1 MKILVI
7 NAGSSTLKF
16 QLLNTSDGE
25 VLAKGNVERIGEG
38 ASFLTYKAKGQNL
51 KIEEEINNHAE
62 AMELVISTLTSKD
75 LGVVGSIDEV
85 DAFGHRIVNAGE
97 KYFDPILVTPEVLE
111 DFKTRIDFSPLH
123 MPGGIAGIEACFKIA
138 PDIKNVAVFDIG
150 FHKNMPDYA
159 YRYAIDNKYY
169 TEYGVRRYGAHGT
182 SHYYVSRECA
192 KLMEKPV
199 EDLKI
204 ITCHL
209 GGGASISAVKNGYS
223 IDTSMGFTPLE
234 GVMMNTRSGDLDPSI
249 VEFICKKENLTVSE
263 MVKKLNKESG
273 IYAINNGVSDM
284 RELTCAENIKKDSVQ
299 LALNMYAYRVKKYIG
314 SYVASLNGVDAVV
327 FTAGI
332 GEFTPE
338 LRELICADMDYL
350 GIAIDGEKNYSAK
363 RGEATELTKE
373 GSKVRVF
380 IIPTNEELVI
390 AEETEKIVS
399 ETQN

>member
-16 QLLNTSDGE
+16 QLLNTVEGE

-38 ASFLTYKAKGQNL
+38 ASFLSYKAKGTSIKL
-51 KIEEEINNHAE
+51 EEEINNHAE

-75 LGVVGSIDEV
+75 MGVLASIDDV

-97 KYFDPILVTPEVLE
+97 KYFDPILVTEEVLE

-123 MPGGIAGIEACFKIA
+123 MPGGIAGIEACFKVA
-138 PDIKNVAVFDIG
+138 PGIKNVAVFDIG

-182 SHYYVSRECA
+182 SHYFVARECA

-204 ITCHL
+204 VTCHL
-209 GGGASISAVKNGYS
+209 GSGASISAVQGGHS

-234 GVMMNTRSGDLDPSI
+234 GIMMNTRSGDLDPSI
-249 VEFICKKENLTVSE
+249 LEFICKKENLSISE
-263 MVKKLNKESG
+263 MVKKLNKTSG

-284 RELTCAENIKKDSVQ
+284 RELTTAENLKNENVQ

-314 SYVASLNGVDAVV
+314 AYVAAMNGVDAVV

-332 GEFTPE
+332 GEHTPE
-338 LRELICADMDYL
+338 LRELICDKMDYL
-350 GIAIDGEKNYSAK
+350 GIQIDGEKNYSAK
-363 RGEATELTKE
+363 RGENVEISKE
-373 GSKVRVF
+373 ESRVRVF

-390 AEETEKIVS
+390 AEQTEAIVS
-399 ETQN
+399 KM

>member
-16 QLLNTSDGE
+16 QLLNTEDGE

-38 ASFLTYKAKGQNL
+38 ASFLSYKAKGQSQ
-51 KIEEEINNHAE
+51 KIEEEISNHAE

-75 LGVVGSIDEV
+75 LGVVASISEV

-97 KYFDPILVTPEVLE
+97 KYFDPILVTEEVLA

-123 MPGGIAGIEACFKIA
+123 MPGGIAGIEACFTIA
-138 PDIKNVAVFDIG
+138 PEIKNVAVFDIG

-169 TEYGVRRYGAHGT
+169 TEYGIRRYGAHGT
-182 SHYYVSRECA
+182 SHYFVARECA
-192 KLMEKPV
+192 KIMGKPV
-199 EDLKI
+199 EDIKI
-204 ITCHL
+204 VTCHL
-209 GGGASISAVKNGYS
+209 GSGASISAVKGGHS
-223 IDTSMGFTPLE
+223 VDTSMGFTPLE
-234 GVMMNTRSGDLDPSI
+234 GIMMNTRSGDLDPSI
-249 VEFICKKENLTVSE
+249 VEFISKKEGLTVSE
-263 MVKKLNKESG
+263 IVRNLNKTSG
-273 IYAINNGVSDM
+273 IYAINNGVADM
-284 RELTCAENIKKDSVQ
+284 RELTCPENINNDSVK

-314 SYVASLNGVDAVV
+314 SYVASMNGVDAVV

-332 GEFTPE
+332 GENTPE
-338 LRELICADMDYL
+338 LREMICADMDYM

-363 RGEATELTKE
+363 RGENTEITKE
-373 GSKVRVF
+373 GSPVRVF

-390 AEETEKIVS
+390 AEETEKLVKS
-399 ETQN
+399 L

>member
-7 NAGSSTLKF
+7 NAGSSSLKF
-16 QLLNTSDGE
+16 QLLNTETEE

-38 ASFLTYKAKGQNL
+38 ASFLSYKANGKST

-75 LGVVGSIDEV
+75 LGVLNSIDEV
-85 DAFGHRIVNAGE
+85 EAFGHRIVNAGE
-97 KYFDPILVTPEVLE
+97 KYFDPILVTDEVLA

-138 PDIKNVAVFDIG
+138 PEIKNVAVFDIG
-150 FHKNMPDYA
+150 FHKTMPDYA

-182 SHYYVSRECA
+182 SHYFVTQECE
-192 KLMEKPV
+192 KLMGKPAS
-199 EDLKI
+199 ELKI
-204 ITCHL
+204 VTCHL
-209 GGGASISAVKNGYS
+209 GGGASICAVKNGES

-234 GVMMNTRSGDLDPSI
+234 GVMMNTRSGDLDASI
-249 VEFICKKENLTVSE
+249 VEFICKKENISVSE
-263 MVKKLNKESG
+263 MIRKLNKESG

-284 RELTCAENIKKDSVQ
+284 RELTCSENIKKDSVQ

-314 SYVASLNGVDAVV
+314 AYVAAMNGVDAVV

-332 GEFTPE
+332 GEYTPE

-363 RGEATELTKE
+363 RGESTDLTKE
-373 GSKVRVF
+373 GSKVKVF

-390 AEETEKIVS
+390 AKTTEDLVKNI
-399 ETQN
+399 

>member
-7 NAGSSTLKF
+7 NAGSSSLKF
-16 QLLNTSDGE
+16 QLLNTETEE

-38 ASFLTYKAKGQNL
+38 ASFLSYKANGKST

-75 LGVVGSIDEV
+75 LGVLNSIDEV
-85 DAFGHRIVNAGE
+85 EAFGHRIVNAGE
-97 KYFDPILVTPEVLE
+97 KYFDPILVTDEVLA

-138 PDIKNVAVFDIG
+138 PEIKNVAVFDIG
-150 FHKNMPDYA
+150 FHKTMPDYA

-182 SHYYVSRECA
+182 SHYFVTQECA
-192 KLMEKPV
+192 KLMGKPAS
-199 EDLKI
+199 ELKI
-204 ITCHL
+204 VTCHL
-209 GGGASISAVKNGYS
+209 GGGASICAVKNGES

-234 GVMMNTRSGDLDPSI
+234 GVMMNTRSGDLDASI
-249 VEFICKKENLTVSE
+249 VEFICKKENISVSE
-263 MVKKLNKESG
+263 MIRRLNKESG

-284 RELTCAENIKKDSVQ
+284 RELTCSENIKKDSVQ

-314 SYVASLNGVDAVV
+314 AYVAAMNGVDAVV

-332 GEFTPE
+332 GEYTPE

-363 RGEATELTKE
+363 RGESTDLTKE
-373 GSKVRVF
+373 GSKVKVF

-390 AEETEKIVS
+390 AKTTEDLVKNI
-399 ETQN
+399 

>member
-16 QLLNTSDGE
+16 QLLNTENGE

-38 ASFLTYKAKGQNL
+38 ASFLSYKAKGQSQ
-51 KIEEEINNHAE
+51 KIEEDISNHAE

-75 LGVVGSIDEV
+75 LGVVASISEV
-85 DAFGHRIVNAGE
+85 EAFGHRIVNAGE
-97 KYFDPILVTPEVLE
+97 KYFAPILVTEEVLA

-123 MPGGIAGIEACFKIA
+123 MPGGIAGIEACFTIA
-138 PDIKNVAVFDIG
+138 PEIKNVAVFDIG

-169 TEYGVRRYGAHGT
+169 TQYGIRRYGAHGT
-182 SHYYVSRECA
+182 SHYFVARECA
-192 KLMEKPV
+192 KLMGKPV
-199 EDLKI
+199 EDIKI
-204 ITCHL
+204 VTCHL
-209 GGGASISAVKNGYS
+209 GSGASISAVKGGHS

-234 GVMMNTRSGDLDPSI
+234 GIMMNTRSGDLDPSI
-249 VEFICKKENLTVSE
+249 IEFIAKKEGLTVSE
-263 MVKKLNKESG
+263 IVRGLNKTSG

-284 RELTCAENIKKDSVQ
+284 RELTSPENINNESVQ

-314 SYVASLNGVDAVV
+314 SYVASMNGVDAVV

-332 GEFTPE
+332 GENTPE
-338 LRELICADMDYL
+338 LREMICANMDYM

-363 RGEATELTKE
+363 RGENTEITKE
-373 GSKVRVF
+373 GSPVRVF

-390 AEETEKIVS
+390 AEETEKLVKAL
-399 ETQN
+399 

>member
-7 NAGSSTLKF
+7 NAGSSSLKF
-16 QLLNTSDGE
+16 QLLNTENGD

-38 ASFLTYKAKGQNL
+38 ASFLSYKANGQSHKL
-51 KIEEEINNHAE
+51 EEDISNHAE
-62 AMELVISTLTSKD
+62 AMELVVSTLTSKD
-75 LGVVGSIDEV
+75 MGVLDSIADV

-97 KYFDPILVTPEVLE
+97 KYFDPILVTEEVLA

-123 MPGGIAGIEACFKIA
+123 MPGGIAGIEACFTIA
-138 PDIKNVAVFDIG
+138 PEIKNVAVFDIG

-169 TEYGVRRYGAHGT
+169 KEYGIRRYGAHGT
-182 SHYYVSRECA
+182 SHYFVARECA
-192 KLMEKPV
+192 KLMNKPV
-199 EDLKI
+199 EDLKV

-209 GGGASISAVKNGYS
+209 GGGASVSAVKNGYS

-234 GVMMNTRSGDLDPSI
+234 GVMMNTRSGDLDPSV

-263 MVKKLNKESG
+263 VIRKLNKESG
-273 IYAINNGVSDM
+273 IHAINNGVSDM
-284 RELTCAENIKKDSVQ
+284 RELTCAENIKNESVQ

-314 SYVASLNGVDAVV
+314 AYVASLNGVDAVV

-332 GEFTPE
+332 GENTPE

-350 GIAIDGEKNYSAK
+350 GIEIDGEKNYSAK
-363 RGEATELTKE
+363 RGESSDISKE
-373 GSKVRVF
+373 DSKVKVF

-399 ETQN
+399 KI

>member
-7 NAGSSTLKF
+7 NAGSSSLKF
-16 QLLNTSDGE
+16 QLLNTETEE

-38 ASFLTYKAKGQNL
+38 ASFLSYKANGKST

-75 LGVVGSIDEV
+75 LGVLNSIDEV
-85 DAFGHRIVNAGE
+85 EAFGHRIVNAGE
-97 KYFDPILVTPEVLE
+97 KYFDPILVTDEVLA

-138 PDIKNVAVFDIG
+138 PEIKNVAVFDIG
-150 FHKNMPDYA
+150 FHKTMPDYA

-182 SHYYVSRECA
+182 SHYFVTQECA
-192 KLMEKPV
+192 KLMGKPAS
-199 EDLKI
+199 ELKI
-204 ITCHL
+204 VTCHL
-209 GGGASISAVKNGYS
+209 GGGASICAVKNGES

-234 GVMMNTRSGDLDPSI
+234 GVMMNTRSGDLDASI
-249 VEFICKKENLTVSE
+249 VEFICKKENISVSE
-263 MVKKLNKESG
+263 MIRKLNKESG

-284 RELTCAENIKKDSVQ
+284 RELTCSENIKKDSVQ

-314 SYVASLNGVDAVV
+314 AYVAAMNGVDAVV

-332 GEFTPE
+332 GEYTPE

-363 RGEATELTKE
+363 RGESTDLTKE
-373 GSKVRVF
+373 GSKVKVF

-390 AEETEKIVS
+390 AKTTEDLVKNI
-399 ETQN
+399 

>member
-16 QLLNTSDGE
+16 QLLNTENGE

-38 ASFLTYKAKGQNL
+38 ASFLSYKAKGQSQ
-51 KIEEEINNHAE
+51 KIEEDISNHAE

-75 LGVVGSIDEV
+75 LGVVASISEV
-85 DAFGHRIVNAGE
+85 EAFGHRIVNAGE
-97 KYFDPILVTPEVLE
+97 KYFDPILVTEEVLA

-123 MPGGIAGIEACFKIA
+123 MPGGIAGIEACFTIA
-138 PDIKNVAVFDIG
+138 PEIKNVAVFDIG

-169 TEYGVRRYGAHGT
+169 TEYGIRRYGAHGT
-182 SHYYVSRECA
+182 SHYFVARECA

-199 EDLKI
+199 EDIKI
-204 ITCHL
+204 VTCHL
-209 GGGASISAVKNGYS
+209 GSGASISAVKGGHS

-234 GVMMNTRSGDLDPSI
+234 GIMMNTRSGDLDPSI
-249 VEFICKKENLTVSE
+249 IEFIAKKEGLTVSE
-263 MVKKLNKESG
+263 IVRGLNKTSG

-284 RELTCAENIKKDSVQ
+284 RELTSPENINNESVQ

-314 SYVASLNGVDAVV
+314 SYVASMNGVDAVV

-332 GEFTPE
+332 GENTPE
-338 LRELICADMDYL
+338 LREMICANMDYM

-363 RGEATELTKE
+363 RGENTEITRD
-373 GSKVRVF
+373 GSPVRVF

-390 AEETEKIVS
+390 AEETEKLVKAL
-399 ETQN
+399 

>member
-16 QLLNTSDGE
+16 QLLNTENGE

-38 ASFLTYKAKGQNL
+38 ASFLSYKAKGQSQ
-51 KIEEEINNHAE
+51 KIEEDISNHAE

-75 LGVVGSIDEV
+75 LGVVASISEV
-85 DAFGHRIVNAGE
+85 EAFGHRIVNAGE
-97 KYFDPILVTPEVLE
+97 KYFDPILVTEEVLA

-123 MPGGIAGIEACFKIA
+123 MPGGIAGIEACFTIA
-138 PDIKNVAVFDIG
+138 PEIKNVAVFDIG

-169 TEYGVRRYGAHGT
+169 TQYGIRRYGAHGT
-182 SHYYVSRECA
+182 SHYFVARECA
-192 KLMEKPV
+192 KLMGKPV
-199 EDLKI
+199 EDIKI
-204 ITCHL
+204 VTCHL
-209 GGGASISAVKNGYS
+209 GSGASISAVKGGHS

-234 GVMMNTRSGDLDPSI
+234 GIMMNTRSGDLDPSI
-249 VEFICKKENLTVSE
+249 IEFIAKKEGLTVSE
-263 MVKKLNKESG
+263 IVRGLNKTSG

-284 RELTCAENIKKDSVQ
+284 RELTSPENINNESVQ

-314 SYVASLNGVDAVV
+314 SYVASMNGVDAVV

-332 GEFTPE
+332 GENTPE
-338 LRELICADMDYL
+338 LREMICANMDYM

-363 RGEATELTKE
+363 RGENTEITKE
-373 GSKVRVF
+373 GSPVRVF

-390 AEETEKIVS
+390 AEETEKLVKAL
-399 ETQN
+399 

>member
-7 NAGSSTLKF
+7 NAGSSSLKF
-16 QLLNTSDGE
+16 QLLNTETEE

-38 ASFLTYKAKGQNL
+38 ASFLSYKANGKST

-75 LGVVGSIDEV
+75 LGVLNSIDEV
-85 DAFGHRIVNAGE
+85 EAFGHRIVNAGE
-97 KYFDPILVTPEVLE
+97 KYFDPILVTDEVLA

-138 PDIKNVAVFDIG
+138 PEIKNVAVFDIG
-150 FHKNMPDYA
+150 FHKTMPDYA

-182 SHYYVSRECA
+182 SHYFVTQECA
-192 KLMEKPV
+192 KLMGKPAS
-199 EDLKI
+199 ELKI
-204 ITCHL
+204 VTCHL
-209 GGGASISAVKNGYS
+209 GGGASICAVKNGES

-234 GVMMNTRSGDLDPSI
+234 GVMMNTRSGDLDASI
-249 VEFICKKENLTVSE
+249 VEFICKKENISISE
-263 MVKKLNKESG
+263 MIRKLNKESG

-284 RELTCAENIKKDSVQ
+284 RELTCSENIKKDSVQ

-314 SYVASLNGVDAVV
+314 AYVAAMNGVDAVV

-332 GEFTPE
+332 GEYTPE

-363 RGEATELTKE
+363 RGESTDLTKE
-373 GSKVRVF
+373 GSKVKVF

-390 AEETEKIVS
+390 AKTTEDLVKNI
-399 ETQN
+399 

>member
-16 QLLNTSDGE
+16 QLLNTEDGE

-38 ASFLTYKAKGQNL
+38 ASFLSYKAKGQSQ
-51 KIEEEINNHAE
+51 KIEEDISNHAE

-75 LGVVGSIDEV
+75 LGVVASIGEV
-85 DAFGHRIVNAGE
+85 EAFGHRIVNAGE
-97 KYFDPILVTPEVLE
+97 KYFDPILVTEEVLA

-123 MPGGIAGIEACFKIA
+123 MPGGIAGIEACFTIA
-138 PDIKNVAVFDIG
+138 PEIKNVAVFDIG

-169 TEYGVRRYGAHGT
+169 TEYGIRRYGAHGT
-182 SHYYVSRECA
+182 SHYFVARECA
-192 KLMEKPV
+192 KLIGKPV

-204 ITCHL
+204 VTCHL
-209 GGGASISAVKNGYS
+209 GSGASISAVKGGHS

-234 GVMMNTRSGDLDPSI
+234 GIMMNTRSGDLDPSI
-249 VEFICKKENLTVSE
+249 IEFISKKEGLSVSE
-263 MVKKLNKESG
+263 IVKGLNKTSG

-284 RELTCAENIKKDSVQ
+284 RELTSAENIKNESVQ

-314 SYVASLNGVDAVV
+314 SYVASMNGVDAVV

-332 GEFTPE
+332 GEHTPE
-338 LRELICADMDYL
+338 LREMICANMDYM

-363 RGEATELTKE
+363 RGENTEITKD
-373 GSKVRVF
+373 GSPVRVF

-390 AEETEKIVS
+390 AEETEKLVKAL
-399 ETQN
+399 